1 MVNELLHELQTDCYD
16 IHCMVHGVDEI
27 PGPRGAWRRCLE
39 CGHLVQSAEE
49 LVRRYQEEHHNLL
62 GVSLAP
68 GKMTWLDKLREWW
81 RVKTITV
88 DKIYFCQECLHDW

>member
-1 MVNELLHELQTDCYD
+1 MMVNELLHELQTDCYE
-16 IHCMVHGVDEI
+16 IHCMAHGVDEV

-49 LVRRYQEEHHNLL
+49 LVRRYREE
-62 GVSLAP
+62 
-68 GKMTWLDKLREWW
+68 WDQLDKSGWLPEPSWWQRLREWW

>member
-1 MVNELLHELQTDCYD
+1 MIVNELLHELQTDCYE
-16 IHCMVHGVDEI
+16 IHCMVHGVDEV
-27 PGPRGAWRRCLE
+27 PGPRGAWRRCWE

-49 LVRRYQEEHHNLL
+49 LVRRYREEW
-62 GVSLAP
+62 GQ
-68 GKMTWLDKLREWW
+68 LDKSGWLPEPSWWQRVREWW